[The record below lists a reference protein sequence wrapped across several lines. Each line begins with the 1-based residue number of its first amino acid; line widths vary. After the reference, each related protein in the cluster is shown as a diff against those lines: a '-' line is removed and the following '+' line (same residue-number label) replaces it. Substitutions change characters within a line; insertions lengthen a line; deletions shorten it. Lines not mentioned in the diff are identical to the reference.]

1 MESSPLRATLL
12 PFSRPS
18 INAAEIAAVVDVL
31 RSGWITTGPR
41 TLEFEKKFA
50 EYCGAPH
57 ALAVSSGTGGE
68 HVVLLALGIGPGDEV
83 ITSPMTW
90 PSTVNII
97 AAVGATPVLA
107 DVDPRTFNID
117 PEQVHRK
124 VTAKTRAIIPVHFA
138 GLPCDL
144 DKLGAI
150 AKESGAALIED
161 AAHAVGTHYKGRP
174 IGAHGCTALFSFHPI
189 KNMTTAEGGMVT
201 THDAALDRKLRLH
214 RFHGVTREPAGR
226 AGGGDPSYDIVLAGF
241 KYNLTDIQS
250 ALGLVQLAR
259 LEEFISRRTALAQL
273 YLDELADVDELQL
286 PAAEAAYPSR
296 HAWHLFTVLVD
307 VDQLDCDRVGF
318 MDALK
323 KENVGT
329 GLHFLA
335 VHLGTHYRERF
346 GFKRGDYPQ
355 AERISDRIVSLP
367 LFPRMTEDDVDDVVR
382 AVKTVIHRH
391 RRSRR

>member
-18 INAAEIAAVVDVL
+18 IDAAEIAAVVDVL